1 MWGIFIINRCEGK
14 VSLKNHQEVAINQ
27 LISSSLVSA
36 APKIQKTNTVVLC
49 FPGLSQT
56 SRQQVVGVKGRWS
69 CDHEAGSGGSG
80 VKPSL
85 WTRRTR
91 SVGGGKCTSLL
102 VLVPLPVSALINALV
117 SARCRP
123 ASDPDGCDRRGE
135 TFGERGHRRGRD
147 PPQSAERR
155 LAAVAAQGQETLFSL
170 SWFFAVVDKVSLI
183 NLTQIKSFCHLG
195 LI

>member
-1 MWGIFIINRCEGK
+1 M
-14 VSLKNHQEVAINQ
+14 
-27 LISSSLVSA
+27 
-36 APKIQKTNTVVLC
+36 
-49 FPGLSQT
+49 
-56 SRQQVVGVKGRWS
+56 
-69 CDHEAGSGGSG
+69 
-80 VKPSL
+80 
-85 WTRRTR
+85 
-91 SVGGGKCTSLL
+91 
-102 VLVPLPVSALINALV
+102 